1 MTSGLGVRDD
11 AALVTA
17 ALTGDGRAFTEIMR
31 NHKEPIYRF
40 VRRYVGDADEA
51 YDIVQDTF
59 VAAWSALSG
68 FDKTRPLS
76 AWLRRIALNKCRDWS
91 RRRQV
96 RRFFF
101 AAESIDAS
109 QREYAA
115 PVLADDTAQDAKLAA
130 LDARLAA
137 LPPSLKEPL
146 LLTVFEGLS
155 HKEAARILN
164 VSPKA
169 IETRIYRARQIL
181 AGQLSQLR
189 TED

>member
-1 MTSGLGVRDD
+1 MTSEPGARDD
-11 AALVTA
+11 AALVAA
-17 ALTGDGRAFTEIMR
+17 ALAGDSRAFTEIMR
-31 NHKEPIYRF
+31 RHKEAIYRF

-51 YDIVQDTF
+51 YDIVQETF
-59 VAAWSALSG
+59 VSAWSALSG
-68 FDKTRPLS
+68 FDKTRPLP

-109 QREYAA
+109 PREIAA
-115 PVLADDTAQDAKLAA
+115 PTPADNADQEALLAA

-137 LPPSLKEPL
+137 LPPSLKEVL
-146 LLTVFEGLS
+146 ILTLFEGLS
-155 HKEAARILN
+155 QKEAARVLN

-181 AGQLSQLR
+181 ARQLSLPAN
-189 TED
+189 D

>member
-1 MTSGLGVRDD
+1 MNSEPGARDD

-17 ALTGDGRAFTEIMR
+17 ALAGNSRAFTEIIR
-31 NHKEPIYRF
+31 AHKDAIYHF

-51 YDIVQDTF
+51 YDIVQEAF
-59 VAAWSALSG
+59 VSAWSALAG

-101 AAESIDAS
+101 AAESIDS
-109 QREYAA
+109 SPREFAA
-115 PVLADDTAQDAKLAA
+115 PPPTDDSGQEAQLAA

-146 LLTVFEGLS
+146 LLTLFEGLS
-155 HKEAARILN
+155 HKEAARVLN

-169 IETRIYRARQIL
+169 IEMRIYRARQIL
-181 AGQLSQLR
+181 AQQLSQLPA
-189 TED
+189 EE